1 MRAPLS
7 CSVRV
12 NFCGCL
18 TEFLGSG
25 RIDALYPYCVE
36 AGGATHLDALM
47 VMMMMTMMMMT
58 MLMMIFKHDVLC
70 DGYDAH
76 FLSGC

>member
-12 NFCGCL
+12 NFGRL
-18 TEFLGSG
+18 TQFLGSG
-25 RIDALYPYCVE
+25 RLDALYPYCVE

-47 VMMMMTMMMMT
+47 VMSTTTTMMMM
-58 MLMMIFKHDVLC
+58 MFYKHDVLC
-70 DGYDAH
+70 DG
-76 FLSGC
+76 